1 MNPFSCMVNYIHI
14 LHKLVSN
21 PPPPPPQIHFFKQP
35 PPPPPPLMEAPIN
48 LFYHSISIGA
58 DVFSTFAYLYIKDL
72 SIN

>member
-21 PPPPPPQIHFFKQP
+21 PPPPPPQIHFFMQP

-48 LFYHSISIGA
+48 LFYHSISLLINPL
-58 DVFSTFAYLYIKDL
+58 DP
-72 SIN
+72 SIFLDEVL